1 VPWSIAANAVPNLFE
16 ACALPPQGMTGDA
29 TMNDAQLQEV
39 EDVYRELRQGVGHE
53 HVTDG
58 NVDALVRRAE
68 QDGHT
73 ILAQELREWK
83 ASCAPRSDAP
93 NTTRAVK
100 S

>member
-1 VPWSIAANAVPNLFE
+1 
-16 ACALPPQGMTGDA
+16 
-29 TMNDAQLQEV
+29 MNDAQLQEV

-53 HVTDG
+53 HVTND

-83 ASCAPRSDAP
+83 ASCSARSDAP